1 MSSAMLASRANADT
15 RAYDYTAARA
25 ESGVAA
31 MRLRFL
37 REAKDRG
44 PGSALRSP
52 PQAFAA
58 QAPPLGP
65 RLGCK
70 STGGTSGR

>member
-15 RAYDYTAARA
+15 RAILHGRA
-25 ESGVAA
+25 DGERGGGDG
-31 MRLRFL
+31 LRFL

-44 PGSALRSP
+44 PGGAPIATLGPLRRT
-52 PQAFAA
+52 

-65 RLGCK
+65 RLVI
-70 STGGTSGR
+70 SQPAD

>member
-1 MSSAMLASRANADT
+1 
-15 RAYDYTAARA
+15 
-25 ESGVAA
+25 

-44 PGSALRSP
+44 PGSALRVFIATLGP
-52 PQAFAA
+52 LRRT

-65 RLGCK
+65 RLGYD